1 MTWPNREQSAPLSP
15 LSGAASG
22 IGNALPQ
29 GVSHGGVNLSSFSDF
44 LRAQAPHL
52 LPSGNPVSAGVPT
65 DVAPHGTTIVALKYP
80 GGVVMAGDRRAT
92 QGHMIASRDVQKVY
106 ITDDYTVTG
115 IAGTAAIAVEFARL
129 YAVELEHYEKLEGV
143 ALTFPGKVNRLA
155 TMVRGN
161 LGAAL
166 QGFIALPLLAGYDVD
181 DPNPEGA
188 GRIVSFDAA
197 GGWNFEE
204 EGYQS
209 VGSGSIFAKSSMKKL
224 YSQVDGADSA
234 LRVAIEALYDAADDD
249 SATGGPDLVRGIF
262 PTAVLVGAEGASVVD
277 EQQIA
282 AVCQNI
288 IDSRSRADTFG
299 PDAHRAPDARGDS

>member
-1 MTWPNREQSAPLSP
+1 MTWPHRDQSAFPTAVP
-15 LSGAASG
+15 GAFD
-22 IGNALPQ
+22 ALPH
-29 GVSHGGVNLSSFSDF
+29 GLSHGGVNLSSFSDF
-44 LRAQAPHL
+44 LRHQAPHL
-52 LPSGNPVSAGVPT
+52 LPGNGSGQAVMPT
-65 DVAPHGTTIVALKYP
+65 DAVPHGTTIVALKYP
-80 GGVVMAGDRRAT
+80 GGVMMAGDRRAT
-92 QGHMIASRDVQKVY
+92 QGNMIASRDVQKVY

-166 QGFIALPLLAGYDVD
+166 QGFVALPLLAGYDLD

-224 YSQVDGADSA
+224 YTQVTDAESA
-234 LRVAIEALYDAADDD
+234 LRVAVESLYDAADDD
-249 SATGGPDLVRGIF
+249 SATGGPDLVRGIY
-262 PTAVLVGAEGASVVD
+262 PTAVVIGADGAHEVP
-277 EQQIA
+277 EERIA
-282 AVCQNI
+282 TICREI
-288 IDSRSRADTFG
+288 IENRSRTDTFG
-299 PDAHRAPDARGDS
+299 PDARPTRGDEL